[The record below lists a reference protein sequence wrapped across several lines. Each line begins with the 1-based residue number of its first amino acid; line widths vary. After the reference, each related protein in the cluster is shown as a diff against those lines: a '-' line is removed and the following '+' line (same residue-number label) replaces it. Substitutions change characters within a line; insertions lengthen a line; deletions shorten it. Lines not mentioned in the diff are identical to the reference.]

1 MEPITPT
8 KHYLTWDK
16 GIILGKRCL
25 IFIGKSINQLCPAG
39 INKTQPGTMKQE
51 ETHNEENFE
60 FPAT

>member
-1 MEPITPT
+1 
-8 KHYLTWDK
+8 
-16 GIILGKRCL
+16 LGKRCP
-25 IFIGKSINQLCPAG
+25 IFFGKSTNQLRLAG